1 MLKMESS
8 CKNSPGTK
16 FSKCTA
22 FYHHSVSPDRAIE
35 LAQGV
40 IPGRINQDVLENWF
54 GHHWQAGGS
63 SQNTCMTGMP
73 SNYAFQLHNITFE
86 AESSLIYEHVY
97 FQVVKAWFTG
107 LKVIKVD
114 KGGNTVQMRS
124 AKCIVIGERKTYG
137 LNSTGN
143 WVRHIRLTGHEKR
156 YDTQRPT
163 AHN

>member
-63 SQNTCMTGMP
+63 SQNICMTGMP
-73 SNYAFQLHNITFE
+73 SRSYFRLHSYFISITRTRLLFSGFYFSEPHICLHCVERTKTEYICLSNILTF
-86 AESSLIYEHVY
+86 
-97 FQVVKAWFTG
+97 
-107 LKVIKVD
+107 
-114 KGGNTVQMRS
+114 
-124 AKCIVIGERKTYG
+124 
-137 LNSTGN
+137 
-143 WVRHIRLTGHEKR
+143 
-156 YDTQRPT
+156 
-163 AHN
+163 